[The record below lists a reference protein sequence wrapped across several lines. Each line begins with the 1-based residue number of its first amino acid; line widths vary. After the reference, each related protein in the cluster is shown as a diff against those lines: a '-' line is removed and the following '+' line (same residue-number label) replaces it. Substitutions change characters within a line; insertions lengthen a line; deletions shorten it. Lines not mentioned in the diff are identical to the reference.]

1 MINSLICAVSK
12 FSTVGAPLLLLAG
25 PALPQW
31 QTAETL
37 NIANW
42 KTCQIE
48 TPAYTGSCRTTVFTL
63 REGSLNIHFDVD
75 TTGRRGLTWGISAI
89 PPEGSNV
96 FPVVLTAERFG
107 KRTVRYSSGECR
119 VAAQEIYCVTHD
131 GQQTAVV
138 RDRLPD

>member
-1 MINSLICAVSK
+1 MLGSAASPVMLRP
-12 FSTVGAPLLLLAG
+12 APLALLLLLAG
-25 PALPQW
+25 PARAQW

-37 NIANW
+37 ATAHW

-48 TPAYTGSCRTTVFTL
+48 TPSYTGSCRATVFTL
-63 REGSLNIHFDVD
+63 RDGSLNIHFDVD
-75 TTGRRGLTWGISAI
+75 NTGLRGLTWGISAM

-107 KRTVRYSSGECR
+107 KRIVRYSSGECR
-119 VAAQEIYCVTHD
+119 VAAQEIYCVTHN

-138 RDRLPD
+138 RNRLPD